1 MASFEQKSGVFVV
14 RYDTPEALSP
24 ARQRD
29 LETALRA
36 AARERPVGI
45 VFVVDPAVQMVDHT
59 VPDYWLGI
67 TTDPAVRIAAIAV
80 VTTRPAV
87 SVSTRGFS
95 AANLLRNAPVTVK
108 PFPDEAAALAWVSG
122 VVAGAGV

>member
-1 MASFEQKSGVFVV
+1 MGSFEQKSGVFVV

-24 ARQRD
+24 ERQRD
-29 LETALRA
+29 LEAALRA

-45 VFVVDPAVQMVDHT
+45 VFVVDPAVQVVDHS

-67 TTDPAVRIAAIAV
+67 TSDPAVRIAAVAV

-87 SVSTRGFS
+87 SVATRGFS
-95 AANLLRNAPVTVK
+95 ASNLLKSTSAMVK
-108 PFPDEAAALAWVSG
+108 PFTDEAMALAWVSG
-122 VVAGAGV
+122 VVAGTA